1 MTFQTILDAILL
13 GVIEG
18 ATEYIPVSSTGHLI
32 VFVDLLG
39 FIGPPGKIFEIVIQV
54 GAVLAVV
61 ILYFR
66 KLFGA
71 LIDFPTDPDARRFI
85 YAIVIA
91 FLPAAFLGVLL
102 HKAIKAYLF
111 NPTVVAVALIVGGI
125 AILVI
130 ERVRPEP
137 RVRHIEHFSYPLAF
151 GIGVLQCLA
160 MIPGVSRSGATI
172 LGALM
177 LGVER
182 RTAAEFSF
190 FLAIP
195 TLTGAA
201 VYDLWAN
208 RATLTSNGID
218 VIAIGFVVSLVVAM
232 VVVKWLIGFVGRHGF
247 GVFAWYRIVFGLI
260 LLGILYLR

>member
-1 MTFQTILDAILL
+1 MTFETIFDALLL

-18 ATEYIPVSSTGHLI
+18 ATEYLPVSSTGHLI

-54 GAVLAVV
+54 GAVLAVC

-66 KLFGA
+66 RLLGA
-71 LIDFPTDPDARRFI
+71 LVDFPTDPGARRFV

-91 FLPAAFLGVLL
+91 FLPAAVIGVLL
-102 HKAIKAYLF
+102 HKVIKAYLF
-111 NPTVVAVALIVGGI
+111 SPEVVAGALIVGGV

-130 ERVRPEP
+130 ERLRPDP
-137 RVRHIEHFSYPLAF
+137 RVRHIEEFSLPLAL
-151 GIGVLQCLA
+151 GIGFIQCIA

-172 LGALM
+172 LGALL

-208 RATLTSNGID
+208 RATLTTDGAGLIL
-218 VIAIGFVVSLVVAM
+218 IGFVVSLVVAM
-232 VVVKWLIGFVGRHGF
+232 VVVRWLIGFVGRHGF
-247 GVFAWYRIVFGLI
+247 GVFAWYRIVFGL
-260 LLGILYLR
+260 LLFAILYLR

>member
-1 MTFQTILDAILL
+1 MTFETIFDALLL

-18 ATEYIPVSSTGHLI
+18 ATEYLPVSSTGHLI

-54 GAVLAVV
+54 GAVLAVC

-66 KLFGA
+66 RLLGA
-71 LIDFPTDPDARRFI
+71 LIDFPTDPGARRFI
-85 YAIVIA
+85 FAIVLA
-91 FLPAAFLGVLL
+91 FLPAAFVGVLL
-102 HKAIKAYLF
+102 HKAIKEYLF
-111 NPTVVAVALIVGGI
+111 SPEVVAAALIAGGI

-130 ERVRPEP
+130 ERLRPDP
-137 RVRHIEHFSYPLAF
+137 RVRHIEEFSYPLAL
-151 GIGVLQCLA
+151 GIGLIQCIA

-172 LGALM
+172 LGALL

-208 RATLTSNGID
+208 RAGVSSDGALLILL
-218 VIAIGFVVSLVVAM
+218 GFVAALVTAMLVVR
-232 VVVKWLIGFVGRHGF
+232 WLIGFVGRHGF
-247 GVFAWYRIVFGLI
+247 GVFAWYRIVFGL
-260 LLGILYLR
+260 LLFAILYLR

>member
-1 MTFQTILDAILL
+1 MTFHTIIDAILL
-13 GVIEG
+13 GIIEG

-32 VFVDLLG
+32 VSIDLLG

-61 ILYFR
+61 ILYFQ
-66 KLFGA
+66 KLIGA
-71 LIDFPTDPDARRFI
+71 LIDFPSDPNARRFI

-102 HKAIKAYLF
+102 HKIIKAYLF
-111 NPTVVAVALIVGGI
+111 NPTVVATALIVGGI
-125 AILVI
+125 AILII
-130 ERVRPEP
+130 EYIRPEP
-137 RVRHIEHFSYPLAF
+137 RVRHIEQFSYPLAF

-182 RTAAEFSF
+182 KAAAEFSF

-201 VYDLWAN
+201 VFDLWSN
-208 RATLTSNGID
+208 RATLTSSGID
-218 VIAIGFVVSLVVAM
+218 VIAIGFIVSMVVAM
-232 VVVKWLIGFVGRHGF
+232 FVVKWLINFVGRHGF
-247 GVFAWYRIVFGLI
+247 GVFAWYRIVFGAL
-260 LLGILYLR
+260 LLGLIYLR